1 MANKALH
8 ERIRKTQDENWELL
22 TVLGM
27 SWEDARKLS
36 ELDRGYLLL
45 KAEEIKEAHKQRK
58 QLLTDAQRK
67 VAEQQA
73 QAAQ

>member
-27 SWEDARKLS
+27 SWEDTRKLS

-45 KAEEIKEAHKQRK
+45 KAEEIKEAHKQR
-58 QLLTDAQRK
+58 QQIITDAAR
-67 VAEQQA
+67 QQA
-73 QAAQ
+73 QPNDLIG

>member
-27 SWEDARKLS
+27 SWEDTRKLS
-36 ELDRGYLLL
+36 EYDRGYLLL
-45 KAEEIKEAHKQRK
+45 KAEEIKEAHKQR
-58 QLLTDAQRK
+58 QQIITDAAR
-67 VAEQQA
+67 QQA
-73 QAAQ
+73 QPNDLIG

>member
-1 MANKALH
+1 MANKSLQ

-45 KAEEIKEAHKQRK
+45 KAEEIKEAHKQR
-58 QLLTDAQRK
+58 QQILTDNIRK
-67 VAEQQA
+67 
-73 QAAQ
+73 

>member
-36 ELDRGYLLL
+36 ELDRSYLLL
-45 KAEEIKEAHKQRK
+45 KAEEIKEMHQQRK
-58 QLLTDAQRK
+58 QLLTDAQNQ
-67 VAEQQA
+67 VAKQQA
-73 QAAQ
+73 QAPQ

>member
-1 MANKALH
+1 MANKSLQ

-27 SWEDARKLS
+27 SWEDTRKLS

-45 KAEEIKEAHKQRK
+45 KAEEIKEMHQQRK
-58 QLLTDAQRK
+58 QLLTDAQNQ
-67 VAEQQA
+67 VAKQQA
-73 QAAQ
+73 PQ

>member
-1 MANKALH
+1 MANKSLQ

-45 KAEEIKEAHKQRK
+45 KAEEIKEMHQQRK
-58 QLLTDAQRK
+58 QLLTDAQNQ
-67 VAEQQA
+67 VAKQQA

>member
-27 SWEDARKLS
+27 TWEDTKKLS
-36 ELDRGYLLL
+36 EYDRGYLLL
-45 KAEEIKEAHKQRK
+45 KAEELKEAHKQRQ
-58 QLLTDAQRK
+58 QLITDAQRN
-67 VAEQQA
+67 QLQA
-73 QAAQ
+73 NKSLS

>member
-58 QLLTDAQRK
+58 QLLTDTQRQ

>member
-1 MANKALH
+1 MANKSLR

-27 SWEDARKLS
+27 KWEDTKKLS
-36 ELDRGYLLL
+36 EYDRDYLLL
-45 KAEEIKEAHKQRK
+45 KAEEIKEAHQQRK

-73 QAAQ
+73 AQ

>member
-1 MANKALH
+1 MANKSLQ

-27 SWEDARKLS
+27 SWEDTRKLS

-45 KAEEIKEAHKQRK
+45 KAEEIKEMHQQRK
-58 QLLTDAQRK
+58 QLLTDAQNQ
-67 VAEQQA
+67 VAKQQA
-73 QAAQ
+73 QATQ

>member
-27 SWEDARKLS
+27 SWEDTRKLS
-36 ELDRGYLLL
+36 EYDRGYLLL
-45 KAEEIKEAHKQRK
+45 KAEEIKEAHKQRQ
-58 QLLTDAQRK
+58 QLITDAQRK
-67 VAEQQA
+67 
-73 QAAQ
+73 AAQPNDLIG

>member
-1 MANKALH
+1 MANTALQ
-8 ERIRKTQDENWELL
+8 ERIKKTQDENWELL

-58 QLLTDAQRK
+58 QLLTDTQRQ

-73 QAAQ
+73 AQ